1 MNIVLSFAPF
11 IAFFALL
18 RLVSPVAGLVAALV
32 VSALLCARM
41 WRRKEKIKVLEIGS
55 LVLFTAL
62 VAYTLVF
69 APVWTIA
76 TVRLAV
82 DAGLL
87 AIVLVSLAIG
97 RPFTLQYARE
107 EVPEHLWTS
116 PVFLRA
122 NRIITSVWALAFA
135 VLVAA
140 DAAAEYAPAI
150 PLWIDVAASVVALL
164 GAIRFTIWYP
174 ASLRERW
181 KLAEGRSG

>member
-1 MNIVLSFAPF
+1 
-11 IAFFALL
+11 
-18 RLVSPVAGLVAALV
+18 
-32 VSALLCARM
+32 M
-41 WRRKEKIKVLEIGS
+41 WRRKEKIKILELGS
-55 LVLFTAL
+55 LVLFAAL
-62 VAYTLVF
+62 VAYTLVL

-107 EVPEHLWTS
+107 QVPEHLWTS

-122 NRIITSVWALAFA
+122 NRIVTAVWAVAFA

-150 PLWIDVAASVVALL
+150 PLWIDIAASVVALL
-164 GAIRFTIWYP
+164 AAIRFTAWYP
-174 ASLRERW
+174 ANLRERRE
-181 KLAEGRSG
+181 LAEGQSG